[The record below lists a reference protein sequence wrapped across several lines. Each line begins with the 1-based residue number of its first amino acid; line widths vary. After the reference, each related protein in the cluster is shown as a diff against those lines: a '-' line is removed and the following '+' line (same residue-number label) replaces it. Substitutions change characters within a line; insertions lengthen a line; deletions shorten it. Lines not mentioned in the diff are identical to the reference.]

1 MQARVVAIM
10 VVFIVQIAFVG
21 ATSSNWKYEWEDKTA
36 TPLDQDT
43 PTQTKQTNLHRADNT
58 TTSEQQNTFNNPQ
71 NPTYRL
77 PQISYDRVPKYH
89 MKESHNQLYQA
100 IYSNRSQ
107 DTTTSEQQNTFNNP
121 QNPTYRLPQIS
132 YDQRPA
138 NQPQA
143 ITNRPYY
150 LPQNQH
156 NLNISQQN
164 KSNNSQTHKSNNPF
178 SGQSYPQSEQLDPV
192 VADSLFVQPF
202 TGKQKV
208 QSVYPHSPSNPG
220 NNFKFKPSYFKTNR
234 NHNLKPSQGQLYDT
248 PVEYIIQPENC
259 PKQSPQSIEQQI
271 RDAEDQTRRLGQDR
285 RTVPNIYK
293 HDQ

>member
-1 MQARVVAIM
+1 MINDQPINLK
-10 VVFIVQIAFVG
+10 Q
-21 ATSSNWKYEWEDKTA
+21 SKT
-36 TPLDQDT
+36 
-43 PTQTKQTNLHRADNT
+43 N
-58 TTSEQQNTFNNPQ
+58 
-71 NPTYRL
+71 
-77 PQISYDRVPKYH
+77 I
-89 MKESHNQLYQA
+89 
-100 IYSNRSQ
+100 
-107 DTTTSEQQNTFNNP
+107 
-121 QNPTYRLPQIS
+121 
-132 YDQRPA
+132 
-138 NQPQA
+138 
-143 ITNRPYY
+143 PYY

-156 NLNISQQN
+156 TLAISQQN

-202 TGKQKV
+202 TGKQKL
-208 QSVYPHSPSNPG
+208 QSVYPHSHSNPG

-248 PVEYIIQPENC
+248 PVEYIIQPENS

-271 RDAEDQTRRLGQDR
+271 RDAEEFVYLYKTFMNDAMRHDKVKQEDLAKQDR